1 MPKKADLQYFRAKGL
16 LPFQAEFALSFLES
30 EDETYWQLTS
40 PTGMG
45 KTHLGAALIAHELEE
60 GPDKRILV
68 LAPAALLIQWQDEI
82 STLLSATEPSC
93 KPVIVDR
100 ITYLELESKVS
111 LNESPW
117 PLSSIIVMSIDL
129 AKRDDM
135 ASSVSTVTWDLIIF
149 DESHLLSG
157 GKRKALFDQLRKS
170 EVARRGLLLTAIP
183 KFFDNVVT
191 KVTNWDVVDWAGR
204 PLFLSVEKKL
214 SFIYYQRNE
223 EESQFFNELQEFA
236 RQLIDSFSYGKLQA
250 TSILRA
256 ASSSMYS
263 LEGMLRGFLDK
274 WRHLRNKIA
283 HNVPWTEEDLERVH
297 RHFSMSADEPAVV
310 DELSEIST
318 IQSQNFL
325 GLYNQLE
332 SLLDQM
338 EDVSV
343 DSKLEAVISYARKF
357 YEDKNRAHLCI
368 WCSFANTVQYL
379 SSSLQELGQPVW
391 SITGSLKAVERMDS
405 IESFREEGGILIT
418 TDVASEGV
426 TLEYVDECINYDLPT
441 NPQAFEQR
449 WGRFIRLGRKSE
461 FRMIVLRDESKAL
474 QWEEVL
480 LRILEKLN
488 RHRH

>member
-183 KFFDNVVT
+183 KFFDNVV
-191 KVTNWDVVDWAGR
+191 
-204 PLFLSVEKKL
+204 
-214 SFIYYQRNE
+214 
-223 EESQFFNELQEFA
+223 
-236 RQLIDSFSYGKLQA
+236 
-250 TSILRA
+250 
-256 ASSSMYS
+256 
-263 LEGMLRGFLDK
+263 
-274 WRHLRNKIA
+274 
-283 HNVPWTEEDLERVH
+283 
-297 RHFSMSADEPAVV
+297 
-310 DELSEIST
+310 
-318 IQSQNFL
+318 
-325 GLYNQLE
+325 
-332 SLLDQM
+332 
-338 EDVSV
+338 
-343 DSKLEAVISYARKF
+343 
-357 YEDKNRAHLCI
+357 
-368 WCSFANTVQYL
+368 
-379 SSSLQELGQPVW
+379 
-391 SITGSLKAVERMDS
+391 
-405 IESFREEGGILIT
+405 
-418 TDVASEGV
+418 
-426 TLEYVDECINYDLPT
+426 
-441 NPQAFEQR
+441 
-449 WGRFIRLGRKSE
+449 
-461 FRMIVLRDESKAL
+461 
-474 QWEEVL
+474 
-480 LRILEKLN
+480 
-488 RHRH
+488 

>member
-1 MPKKADLQYFRAKGL
+1 
-16 LPFQAEFALSFLES
+16 
-30 EDETYWQLTS
+30 
-40 PTGMG
+40 
-45 KTHLGAALIAHELEE
+45 
-60 GPDKRILV
+60 
-68 LAPAALLIQWQDEI
+68 
-82 STLLSATEPSC
+82 
-93 KPVIVDR
+93 
-100 ITYLELESKVS
+100 
-111 LNESPW
+111 
-117 PLSSIIVMSIDL
+117 MSIDL
-129 AKRDDM
+129 AKRGDM
-135 ASSVSTVTWDLIIF
+135 ASSLSSVTWDLIIF

-170 EVARRGLLLTAIP
+170 EAGRRGLLLTATP
-183 KFFDNVVT
+183 KFFDNVLT

-204 PLFLSVEKKL
+204 PLFPTVEKKL

-223 EESQFFNELQEFA
+223 EERQFFNELQEFA
-236 RQLIDSFSYGKLQA
+236 RRLIDSFSYGKLQA
-250 TSILRA
+250 MSILRA

-343 DSKLEAVISYARKF
+343 DSKLEAVISYARNF
-357 YEDKNRAHLCI
+357 YEDKNRTHLCI

-418 TDVASEGV
+418 TDVAPEGV

-441 NPQAFEQR
+441 NPQAFQQR

-461 FRMIVLRDESKAL
+461 FRMIVIRDGSKAL
-474 QWEEVL
+474 QWEEAL
-480 LRILEKLN
+480 LKILEKLN
-488 RHRH
+488 GHRQQ

>member
-1 MPKKADLQYFRAKGL
+1 MSKKENLEYFRSKGL

-30 EDETYWQLTS
+30 EEKEYWEFAS
-40 PTGMG
+40 PVGMG
-45 KTHLGAALIAHELEE
+45 KTRLGSALILYELEKNSN
-60 GPDKRILV
+60 KRLLV
-68 LAPAALLIQWQDEI
+68 LAPASLLPLWQYEI
-82 STLLSATEPSC
+82 SSFLTTAKLPFIPT
-93 KPVIVDR
+93 IVDR
-100 ITYLELESKVS
+100 KKYLELES
-111 LNESPW
+111 NATEYMSPW
-117 PLSSIIVMSIDL
+117 PLPSVILMSIDL
-129 AKRDDM
+129 AKRGDM
-135 ASSVSTVTWDLIIF
+135 ASSLSSVTWDLIIF

-170 EVARRGLLLTAIP
+170 EAGRRGLLLTATP
-183 KFFDNVVT
+183 KFFDNVLT
-191 KVTNWDVVDWAGR
+191 KVTNWDVADWAGR
-204 PLFLSVEKKL
+204 PLFPIVEKKL

-223 EESQFFNELQEFA
+223 EERQFFNELQEFA
-236 RQLIDSFSYGKLQA
+236 RRLIDSFSYGKLQA

-297 RHFSMSADEPAVV
+297 RHFSMSVDEPAVV

-357 YEDKNRAHLCI
+357 YEDKNRTHLCI

-379 SSSLQELGQPVW
+379 SSSLQELGQRVW
-391 SITGSLKAVERMDS
+391 SVTGSLKAVERMDS

-418 TDVASEGV
+418 TDVAPEGV

-461 FRMIVLRDESKAL
+461 FRMIVIRDESKAL
-474 QWEEVL
+474 QWEEAL
-480 LRILEKLN
+480 LKILQKLN